1 MLDGNS
7 SDKKILSDKDYED
20 VNIENLYDMIKKIKS
35 DIKYINKNS
44 KKTIMSI
51 DSLKEEI
58 YENNE
63 QNFKLKKELE
73 EKKLNEIKI
82 YKKIINILDQIDNVY
97 KFADEFNNSEFTDNL
112 SIIKR
117 IIRKEI
123 GEIELI
129 EIKSLGEFFNPEVH
143 KCIGV
148 EKDRTK
154 EKDQIISVIEN
165 GYMLRGKVI
174 RPASVII
181 AR

>member
-20 VNIENLYDMIKKIKS
+20 VNIENLYDMMKKIKS

-73 EKKLNEIKI
+73 
-82 YKKIINILDQIDNVY
+82 
-97 KFADEFNNSEFTDNL
+97 
-112 SIIKR
+112 
-117 IIRKEI
+117 I
-123 GEIELI
+123 GRAH
-129 EIKSLGEFFNPEVH
+129 V
-143 KCIGV
+143 
-148 EKDRTK
+148 
-154 EKDQIISVIEN
+154 
-165 GYMLRGKVI
+165 
-174 RPASVII
+174 
-181 AR
+181 

>member
-1 MLDGNS
+1 MLDGNNS
-7 SDKKILSDKDYED
+7 EKKISPDKDYED

-97 KFADEFNNSEFTDNL
+97 KFADEFYIQWE
-112 SIIKR
+112 
-117 IIRKEI
+117 
-123 GEIELI
+123 ELKKYYPKAI
-129 EIKSLGEFFNPEVH
+129 YKGGI
-143 KCIGV
+143 
-148 EKDRTK
+148 
-154 EKDQIISVIEN
+154 
-165 GYMLRGKVI
+165 Y
-174 RPASVII
+174 
-181 AR
+181 

>member
-20 VNIENLYDMIKKIKS
+20 VNIENLYDMMKKIKS

-97 KFADEFNNSEFTDNL
+97 KFAEKVNNNEFTNNL

-129 EIKSLGEFFNPEVH
+129 EIKRND
-143 KCIGV
+143 
-148 EKDRTK
+148 KDNY
-154 EKDQIISVIEN
+154 D
-165 GYMLRGKVI
+165 
-174 RPASVII
+174 
-181 AR
+181 

>member
-1 MLDGNS
+1 
-7 SDKKILSDKDYED
+7 
-20 VNIENLYDMIKKIKS
+20 
-35 DIKYINKNS
+35 
-44 KKTIMSI
+44 MSI

-112 SIIKR
+112 SIIKK

-148 EKDRTK
+148 EKEKKRKK
-154 EKDQIISVIEN
+154 EKVKN
-165 GYMLRGKVI
+165 GI
-174 RPASVII
+174 
-181 AR
+181 

>member
-20 VNIENLYDMIKKIKS
+20 VNIENIKDMKKKIKS

-97 KFADEFNNSEFTDNL
+97 KFADEFNNSKFTDKL
-112 SIIKR
+112 SIIKK

-123 GEIELI
+123 GEIEWI
-129 EIKSLGEFFNPEVH
+129 EIKSIVEFFNPEFH

>member
-20 VNIENLYDMIKKIKS
+20 VNIENLYDMMKKIKS

-97 KFADEFNNSEFTDNL
+97 KFAEKVNNNEFTNNL

-117 IIRKEI
+117 IIRKEM
-123 GEIELI
+123 GEIKLI
-129 EIKSLGEFFNPEVH
+129 EIKSLGEFFNQEVH

>member
-1 MLDGNS
+1 MLDGNNS
-7 SDKKILSDKDYED
+7 EKKISPDKDYED

-82 YKKIINILDQIDNVY
+82 YKKIINILDQIDNWLKIVY
-97 KFADEFNNSEFTDNL
+97 FNN
-112 SIIKR
+112 
-117 IIRKEI
+117 
-123 GEIELI
+123 
-129 EIKSLGEFFNPEVH
+129 
-143 KCIGV
+143 
-148 EKDRTK
+148 
-154 EKDQIISVIEN
+154 
-165 GYMLRGKVI
+165 
-174 RPASVII
+174 
-181 AR
+181 